1 MDTKLLARIGAIIFI
16 TIAITMTA
24 IEMSRAPEPA
34 REAPVAVVDPSATTD
49 PLLIELRRCQSLGQA
64 GASDPDCLRAW
75 AENQVDDPQLIDL
88 GLDTFGGLAAALVD
102 RLREASVTPVADPV
116 LASTIFLATLERL
129 VYFVTS
135 RPLGLRADE
144 LLDELAGMLHRGL
157 FGGFHG
163 QS

>member
-75 AENQVDDPQLIDL
+75 AEN
-88 GLDTFGGLAAALVD
+88 
-102 RLREASVTPVADPV
+102 RRR
-116 LASTIFLATLERL
+116 FLAPGA
-129 VYFVTS
+129 
-135 RPLGLRADE
+135 RPAARIVDGATPQE
-144 LLDELAGMLHRGL
+144 N
-157 FGGFHG
+157 
-163 QS
+163 